1 MRIGIDARFFGPV
14 GKGLGRYTERLVENL
29 ERIGSQH
36 APQAR
41 GERPIPLEFVVFLRK
56 ENFDLYQP
64 TSPRFRKVLADFP
77 WYSLS
82 EQLHFPPLLR
92 REGIDLM
99 HFPHFNVPILTPC
112 PFVVTIHD
120 LILFRYPTR
129 RASKLNAAM
138 YGLKYAAYRLTIRL
152 AVNRARKIIA
162 VSEYTKRDVMRSL
175 GVPEEKISVTYEAS
189 DGVEAGQLMMP
200 GTLDPHAKNIKK
212 PYFLYVGNAYPH
224 KNLERLLAVFKRL
237 RTRGLESQLVLVGKI
252 DYFYE
257 RLKKEAAHLGLLE
270 EGEVVFY
277 GYATEAELAELYRRA
292 RVYVFPSLLEG
303 FGLPPLEAMR
313 YGTPVAAADSSCLP
327 EVLGDA
333 ATYFNPEDE
342 EAMADAMTRIFS
354 DDALRATL
362 AERGLKRVERY
373 TWKDCAER
381 TYHIYLS
388 SFRT

>member
-14 GKGLGRYTERLVENL
+14 GKGLGRYTERLIENL
-29 ERIGSQH
+29 EGV

-41 GERPIPLEFVVFLRK
+41 GEGRVPLEFVVFLRK

-64 TSPRFRKVLADFP
+64 ASPRFRKVLADFP

-82 EQLHFPPLLR
+82 EQLRFPPLLR
-92 REGIDLM
+92 RERIDLV
-99 HFPHFNVPILTPC
+99 HFPHFNVPVMTPC

-129 RASKLNAAM
+129 RATTLSAAM
-138 YGLKYAAYRLTIRL
+138 YGLKYAAYLLTIRL
-152 AVNRARKIIA
+152 AVRRARKILV
-162 VSEYTKRDVMRSL
+162 VSEYTKRDVIRSL
-175 GVPEEKISVTYEAS
+175 GVPPEKITVTYEAS
-189 DGVEAGQLMMP
+189 DGVEAGQLSMP
-200 GTLDPHAKNIKK
+200 GTLDMRAKKIGK

-224 KNLERLLAVFKRL
+224 KNLERLLTVFKRL
-237 RTRGLESQLVLVGKI
+237 RNDGLEAQLVLVGKM

-257 RLKKEAAHLGLLE
+257 RLKTEAKKLELLE
-270 EGEVVFY
+270 SDDAVFY
-277 GYATEAELAELYRRA
+277 GYASEAELAELYRRA
-292 RVYVFPSLLEG
+292 RAYVFPSLLEG

-333 ATYFNPEDE
+333 ATYFDPENE
-342 EAMADAMTRIFS
+342 EAMSDAMRRIFS
-354 DDALRATL
+354 DEALRAAL
-362 AERGLKRVERY
+362 SARGFERVKRY

-381 TYHIYLS
+381 TYQTYLS
-388 SFRT
+388 SLRP